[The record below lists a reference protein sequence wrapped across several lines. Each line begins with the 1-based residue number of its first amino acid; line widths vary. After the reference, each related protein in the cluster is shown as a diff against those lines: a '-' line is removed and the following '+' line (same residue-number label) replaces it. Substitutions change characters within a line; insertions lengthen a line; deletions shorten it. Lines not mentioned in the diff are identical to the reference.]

1 MILDTK
7 AVSALADGEPGAVE
21 QLTRAPDAAIPV
33 VVLGEFRYG
42 IVQSRH
48 RRQYER
54 WLSELLDVVRVLEIN
69 EETTVRYADLR
80 LELKKSGSPLPAND
94 VWVAALCR
102 QYGQPI
108 LSRDRHFDVVRRLKR
123 LAW

>member
-1 MILDTK
+1 MILDTN
-7 AVSALADGEPGAVE
+7 AVSALADGEPGAVA
-21 QLTRAPDAAIPV
+21 QCARASEAAIPV
-33 VVLGEFRYG
+33 IVLGEFRYG
-42 IVQSRH
+42 IAQSRR

-54 WLSELLDVVRVLEIN
+54 WLSELLDVVQVLEIN
-69 EETTVRYADLR
+69 EETAVRYADLR

-102 QYGQPI
+102 QYARPI

-123 LAW
+123 FGW

>member
-1 MILDTK
+1 MILDTN
-7 AVSALADGEPGAVE
+7 AVSALADGEPGVVAECARVSE
-21 QLTRAPDAAIPV
+21 AAIPV
-33 VVLGEFRYG
+33 IVLGEFRYG
-42 IVQSRH
+42 IAQSRR

-54 WLSELLDVVRVLEIN
+54 WLSELLDVVQVLEIN
-69 EETTVRYADLR
+69 EETAVRYADLR

-102 QYGQPI
+102 QYARPI

-123 LAW
+123 FGW

>member
-1 MILDTK
+1 MILDTN
-7 AVSALADGEPGAVE
+7 AVSALADGEPGAIE
-21 QLTRAPDAAIPV
+21 QLDRSPEAAIPV
-33 VVLGEFRYG
+33 IVLGEFRYG
-42 IVQSRH
+42 ILRSRH

-54 WLSELLDVVRVLEIN
+54 WLSELLDVVQVLELN
-69 EETTVRYADLR
+69 EETAVRYADLR

-102 QYGQPI
+102 QYARPI

-123 LAW
+123 FSW